1 MYVFYSNDL
10 TQWNTLELYNSGSF
24 GNGIK
29 LCYFNNKLY
38 VFFSADSSIFLFSVA
53 DDFGSFEKTMLY
65 SRSRY
70 TTNLLFAKVI
80 GEKMVVSYGDLNG
93 DYSHLTFL
101 NSSLERSNFVFP
113 SSWDSSSSMF
123 VGADAGNIF
132 EKGDNYHIIARAKN
146 HGDSIYLY
154 TIPKASVVVGADVTI
169 DEGENMPHF
178 SVASNAFFQR
188 SVIGEYLYVSANTS
202 VYRTLINDFSKDS
215 VFEEIGTNLSENIN
229 LTVCDLLTYM
239 GKTILL
245 NDRVLLEMQ
254 NGKIIK
260 EF

>member
-1 MYVFYSNDL
+1 
-10 TQWNTLELYNSGSF
+10 
-24 GNGIK
+24 
-29 LCYFNNKLY
+29 
-38 VFFSADSSIFLFSVA
+38 
-53 DDFGSFEKTMLY
+53 
-65 SRSRY
+65 
-70 TTNLLFAKVI
+70 
-80 GEKMVVSYGDLNG
+80 MVVSYGDLNG